1 MTSPLEAAREIAPRA
16 AALAAEAEAER
27 RLPATLS
34 DELAEAGLY
43 RLCVPESLGGG
54 EAPPRELLGA
64 VEELARGDAAA
75 GWCVAVCATAGM
87 LAAYLE
93 PDAAREV
100 FGDSAGVVGG
110 VFAPMG
116 RAAATGGGAHG
127 RRALAL
133 LQQRRQLRLAD
144 GRLRRPRRRR
154 AAAAGKRPA
163 RHPPGADALRRGR
176 GDRHLVGVRAAGDR
190 QPRHRG
196 RGARGPRRALRVA
209 AHRRPARAR
218 PAVRVPAV
226 RPAGGVDRRGRA
238 RDRARGARR
247 SGGARRGQ
255 DADAEHAQARRAAR
269 DAVRRRP
276 GRGLPARRRAPCCT
290 RASGRPG
297 RRRSPARRSRSS
309 CARGCGWPRPTRS
322 RRRPR
327 RSTPRTRSRAAP
339 RSTRRARSSAASA
352 TCTRRRSTCSSARRR
367 GS

>member
-54 EAPPRELLGA
+54 EAPPGELLGA

-100 FGDSAGVVGG
+100 FGASAGVVGG

-116 RAAATGGGAHG
+116 RAAATGAELTVE
-127 RRALAL
+127 RAVAL

-154 AAAAGKRPA
+154 AAAAGKWPA
-163 RHPPGADALRRGR
+163 RHPPCADAL
-176 GDRHLVGVRAAGDR
+176 H
-190 QPRHRG
+190 
-196 RGARGPRRALRVA
+196 
-209 AHRRPARAR
+209 
-218 PAVRVPAV
+218 
-226 RPAGGVDRRGRA
+226 
-238 RDRARGARR
+238 
-247 SGGARRGQ
+247 
-255 DADAEHAQARRAAR
+255 
-269 DAVRRRP
+269 
-276 GRGLPARRRAPCCT
+276 
-290 RASGRPG
+290 
-297 RRRSPARRSRSS
+297 
-309 CARGCGWPRPTRS
+309 
-322 RRRPR
+322 
-327 RSTPRTRSRAAP
+327 
-339 RSTRRARSSAASA
+339 
-352 TCTRRRSTCSSARRR
+352 
-367 GS
+367 